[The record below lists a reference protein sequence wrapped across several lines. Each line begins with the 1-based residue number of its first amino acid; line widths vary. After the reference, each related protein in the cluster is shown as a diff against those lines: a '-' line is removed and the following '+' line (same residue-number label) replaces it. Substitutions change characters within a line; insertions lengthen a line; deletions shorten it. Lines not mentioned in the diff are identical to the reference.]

1 MKRLVPLFALALAAC
16 GGDERPAIE
25 VRTVEVP
32 VPQPC
37 LDADEIPD
45 EPARVADLLTG
56 EAAHDL
62 RIVSQSALAL
72 RIWGQGMHAALV
84 ACAE

>member
-1 MKRLVPLFALALAAC
+1 MKRLVPFTALALAAC
-16 GGDERPAIE
+16 GGNERPAIE

-37 LDADEIPD
+37 LPADQIPD
-45 EPARVADLLTG
+45 EPDLVGDLLTG

-62 RIVSQSALAL
+62 AIVSQSALAL
-72 RIWGQGMHAALV
+72 RIWGRAMHGPLV